1 MAKTARVSATKRSNS
16 GGGGNRPS
24 LGRVRDEGIAGAGA
38 GAGAGSSARISRRRG
53 AWGLGPAPGP
63 FAKPRS
69 GG

>member
-38 GAGAGSSARISRRRG
+38 GAGSSARISRRRG
-53 AWGLGPAPGP
+53 AGVLGPAPGP